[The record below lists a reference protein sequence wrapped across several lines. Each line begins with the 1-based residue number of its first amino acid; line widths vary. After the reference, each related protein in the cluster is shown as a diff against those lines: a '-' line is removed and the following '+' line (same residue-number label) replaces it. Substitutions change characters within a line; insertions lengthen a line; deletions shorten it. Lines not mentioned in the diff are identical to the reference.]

1 MGASVLIVGS
11 GLSGLILALSLLRNG
26 VSVRIIDKAPKF
38 GPRTLELYKIL
49 GILPQVLELA
59 RPVPIIHLHPSP
71 EGNNPPKIL
80 DLNAAMEDT
89 PLYPHINPMILGQ
102 DRHEELIR
110 SYLRHEYNCEVEL
123 ATELIS
129 FEQQATHVIAHLSYG
144 GGAPETVISD
154 WLVGTDGA
162 HSTVRKQLGLAFM
175 GESRTSDSLV
185 VGDVHVTGG
194 LGDRKHW
201 PFWGDDFVRKVVS
214 LRPFEIED
222 DDRYNFMMGGL
233 DFDHD
238 KVASSREELI
248 KLFYEVSGRKD
259 VEFGDLIWM
268 GIWRPNIRMVDKF
281 GEGRV
286 FVAGGSRLFFEM
298 SMCST
303 SSRCL
308 DAAHV
313 HPPAGGQGMNSGVQ
327 DSLNLAWKLALVQK
341 NIAPVNI
348 LESYTRERMPVIAYM
363 LNMTDG
369 LIKSTM
375 KEGGTGEGFSR
386 DFSLRQLGVN
396 YRGSPLVVDEKYTR
410 RDEFVDPY
418 RSGEDGTVRGGDR
431 APAAPGLVTV
441 KDDSISTSLFE
452 IFQFTC
458 HTVLIFSDRNDDRLD
473 ILNMLTS
480 YPQDLVQ
487 SVVIYPQS
495 TMPPSTPAVHQLANY
510 VLVDRD
516 GFAHKN
522 YNMVGSNATKVV
534 VVRPDGYI
542 GALIN
547 GTDGLASYF
556 GAILLGHAIF

>member
-11 GLSGLILALSLLRNG
+11 GLSGLVLALALLRNG

-38 GPRTLELYKIL
+38 GVGQRGCGIQPRTLELYKIL

-59 RPVPIIHLHPSP
+59 RPVPIIHLHSSP

-80 DLNAAMEDT
+80 DLNAAMENT
-89 PLYPHINPMILGQ
+89 PLYPCINPMILGQ

-110 SYLRHEYNCEVEL
+110 SYLRQEYNCEVEL
-123 ATELIS
+123 ATELVS
-129 FEQQATHVIAHLSYG
+129 FEQQATCIIAHLSHG
-144 GGAPETVISD
+144 GGTTETVVSD

-162 HSTVRKQLGLAFM
+162 HSTVRKQLGLTFM

-185 VGDVHVTGG
+185 VGDVHVKGG
-194 LGDRKHW
+194 LGDREHW
-201 PFWGDDFVRKVVS
+201 PFWGNDFVRKVVS
-214 LRPFEIED
+214 LRPFEIKD

-233 DFDHD
+233 DIDHD

-248 KLFYEVSGRKD
+248 KLFYEVSGRRD

-281 GEGRV
+281 GKGRV
-286 FVAGGSRLFFEM
+286 FVAG
-298 SMCST
+298 
-303 SSRCL
+303 

-341 NIAPVNI
+341 NIAPVSI
-348 LESYTRERMPVIAYM
+348 LESYTQERMPVIAYM

-386 DFSLRQLGVN
+386 DFNLRQLGVN
-396 YRGSPLVVDEKYTR
+396 YRGSTLVVDEKHTR
-410 RDEFVDPY
+410 RGEFIDPY

-431 APAAPGLVTV
+431 APDAPGLVAV
-441 KDDSISTSLFE
+441 NDDSISTSLFE

-458 HTVLIFSDRNDDRLD
+458 HTVLIFSDPKDDQSD
-473 ILNMLTS
+473 ILNISTS
-480 YPQDLVQ
+480 YPQGLVQ

-495 TMPPSTPAVHQLANY
+495 TTPPSMLAVHRLADH
-510 VLVDRD
+510 VFADRD
-516 GFAHKN
+516 GFAYKN
-522 YNMVGSNATKVV
+522 YNIVGSDATKVV

-542 GALIN
+542 GALIS
-547 GTDGLASYF
+547 GADSLASYF
-556 GAILLGHAIF
+556 GAIFLGQTMF